1 MLSVSDFTPVL
12 GHNAKALLRRR
23 DRKVSRPTLGAADPT
38 TFYFEEE
45 HDDDDAD
52 DDSDDDHADEESEG
66 GVVVDVNNYDKL
78 GNEEKEGG

>member
-45 HDDDDAD
+45 HDD
-52 DDSDDDHADEESEG
+52 HADEESEG